1 MATAYVDSSALLA
14 VAFAEPG
21 EEQVVQ
27 RLAEYSDWVS
37 SNLLEAE
44 VRAAFT
50 REGRD
55 FTSSYVPQI
64 KWVTPDRALSQE
76 IDQVLRTGYVR
87 GADTWHL
94 AAALYATLEMD
105 VLAFIT
111 LDAQQRRVAEA
122 LGFKV

>member
-21 EEQVVQ
+21 GERVVQ

-44 VRAAFT
+44 VRSAFT

-55 FTSSYVPQI
+55 FSSSYVPQVM
-64 KWVTPDRALSQE
+64 WVTPERALSEE

-87 GADTWHL
+87 GADAWHL
-94 AAALYATLEMD
+94 ASALYATLEMD
-105 VLAFIT
+105 VPAFIT

-122 LGFKV
+122 LGFEV